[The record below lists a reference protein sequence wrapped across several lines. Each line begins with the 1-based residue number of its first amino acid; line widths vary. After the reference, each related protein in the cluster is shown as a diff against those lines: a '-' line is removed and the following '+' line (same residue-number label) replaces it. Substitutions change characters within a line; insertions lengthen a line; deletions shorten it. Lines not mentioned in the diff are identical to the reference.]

1 MRDEEER
8 WRRRPIFRPRCLAG
22 AIFHSAGMRPDREA
36 GLYGSLFRAGG
47 EFSGF
52 NFASFP
58 TALISFHVA
67 WGLAFQNYP
76 QHKLLCLLRRSA
88 SHLFLL
94 DFVSHAARMIDEDE
108 QQHHGVGGF
117 FPRWRRPIFRSP
129 MSRYLE
135 G

>member
-1 MRDEEER
+1 M
-8 WRRRPIFRPRCLAG
+8 G

-58 TALISFHVA
+58 SALISFHAA
-67 WGLAFQNYP
+67 WGLAFQNGP
-76 QHKLLCLLRRSA
+76 QHKLLKNLRRSA
-88 SHLFLL
+88 RGLFLL
-94 DFVSHAARMIDEDE
+94 DFVSHAARMIDEDD

>member
-58 TALISFHVA
+58 SALISFHVA
-67 WGLAFQNYP
+67 WGLAFQNGA
-76 QHKLLCLLRRSA
+76 QHKLLVLLRRSA
-88 SHLFLL
+88 RGFFLL
-94 DFVSHAARMIDEDE
+94 DFVSHAARM
-108 QQHHGVGGF
+108 
-117 FPRWRRPIFRSP
+117 
-129 MSRYLE
+129 MSRK
-135 G
+135 